1 MKYHFNIYG
10 LGIKDKDYNGL
21 VFGRQ
26 IDFRHKIADFKAVA
40 KSTHFGKKR
49 MSFAKG
55 LREFKDLYNVDQF
68 FCIDRTAP
76 DWEDDSVEIWYT
88 TKKDKSPYEK

>member
-1 MKYHFNIYG
+1 MAHKYHFKISG

-21 VFGRQ
+21 AWGRQ
-26 IDFRHKIADFKAVA
+26 LDFRHKIADFQNAA
-40 KSTHFGKKR
+40 KNTHFGKKR

-68 FCIDRTAP
+68 FCIDRTDAC
-76 DWEDDSVEIWYT
+76 WEDDSVEIWYT
-88 TKKDKSPYEK
+88 TK